1 MAFQQLKEYLSRSPI
16 MFRPEVD
23 EVLFAYIALVSHAIS
38 LVLVQV
44 DSDVQRLVYYVSKS
58 LHEAEICYLPLE
70 KAILVEVHAMRKAP
84 HYFQSYIIV
93 VLTQLPLRS
102 LLRSADYKG
111 RIAKWG
117 TILGVF
123 NIKYMSRTSVKG
135 QVLADLVVEFDE
147 TPFEEKVERQNME
160 GKSVGMVSL
169 QDHLS
174 WRAYVDGAANQ
185 RGFGV
190 GLVQVSPEKITIEKS
205 LRLGFS

>member
-1 MAFQQLKEYLSRSPI
+1 MCKP
-16 MFRPEVD
+16 
-23 EVLFAYIALVSHAIS
+23 
-38 LVLVQV
+38 
-44 DSDVQRLVYYVSKS
+44 
-58 LHEAEICYLPLE
+58 
-70 KAILVEVHAMRKAP
+70 P

-160 GKSVGMVSL
+160 GKSVGMASL
-169 QDHLS
+169 
-174 WRAYVDGAANQ
+174 
-185 RGFGV
+185 
-190 GLVQVSPEKITIEKS
+190 
-205 LRLGFS
+205 